1 MVFVTL
7 LVVCARAGVC
17 VCVCVFVV
25 AVGSAAFRRHGRCY
39 TFRPAEVIGGSMR
52 EGGVGGGGG
61 DKNLRLL
68 EDMQSSRYL

>member
-1 MVFVTL
+1 MYAMVFVTL

-17 VCVCVFVV
+17 VCVFVV
-25 AVGSAAFRRHGRCY
+25 AVGSAAFRRRGRCY

-52 EGGVGGGGG
+52 EGG
-61 DKNLRLL
+61 DKNIRLL